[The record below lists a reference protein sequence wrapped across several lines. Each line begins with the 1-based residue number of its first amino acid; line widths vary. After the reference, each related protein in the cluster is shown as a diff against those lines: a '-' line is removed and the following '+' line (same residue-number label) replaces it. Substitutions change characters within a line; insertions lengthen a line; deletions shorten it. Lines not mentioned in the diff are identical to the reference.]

1 MATYKQVG
9 TLGCYSCGE
18 KVPVKENENGGLSFP
33 CPWCDF
39 PAYAKAG
46 TQAAK
51 IARQRMTALPV
62 EPAAMPKQEEKPA
75 APIVPTSVPTN
86 KTIFG

>member
-1 MATYKQVG
+1 MAIYKQIG

-18 KVPVKENENGGLSFP
+18 RVPVKENENGGLSFP

-39 PAYAKAG
+39 PAYAKNS

-51 IARQRMTALPV
+51 IARGRMTALEVEALPV
-62 EPAAMPKQEEKPA
+62 KAEQPAAAPA
-75 APIVPTSVPTN
+75 APATPAK

>member
-1 MATYKQVG
+1 MAIYKQVG

-51 IARQRMTALPV
+51 IARSRMTALEV
-62 EPAAMPKQEEKPA
+62 EAPAVEDKQPA
-75 APIVPTSVPTN
+75 APAAPETPAK